1 VIGADPRGLPTGT
14 LTFFF
19 TDIEGSTKLVREL
32 GADRFGDVLD
42 LHGRILRAAVREHGG
57 QEVRTEGD
65 SFFCVFVKPSGA
77 VAAAAAAQRA
87 LASTPF
93 PHDAVVRVRMG
104 LHTGEGALATS
115 DSGADYVGFEVHRAA
130 RIASSGHGGQ
140 VLLSETTRTLVQDAL
155 PSGVALRD
163 LGEHRFKDLTRPE
176 RVFQLVI
183 DGLSADFPR
192 LRSLDR
198 TPNNLPTPLTSFV
211 GREREM
217 AEGRRLLGS
226 TRLLTLT
233 GPGGTGKTRLS
244 LQIAAASADDFPD
257 GVYFVP
263 LASIVDPRLVLTS
276 IAHEL
281 GVTLA
286 GQRPALEAL
295 VEHLGEKRVL
305 LVLDNFEQILEAAAD
320 VAELLRKAAGTKIL
334 TSSRAPLRA
343 YGEQELP
350 VPPLAL
356 PDPTTPP
363 DQLSHYEAVRLFI
376 ERAVAT
382 KPGFQVTNENA
393 PAVAAICARLDGLPL
408 AIELAAARVRLFPPQ
423 VILTRLEKS
432 LAFLS
437 SSSGG
442 ARDLPARQQTLRGA
456 ISWSYDLLDEPV
468 RRLFRRFACFANGAE
483 LEEIEAVCG
492 AKDPALDGL
501 AALVEHSLVR
511 QREDLPE
518 PRFFMLQTIREYA
531 EERLAEDPDAGELR
545 RRHAE
550 AYLALS
556 ERLAPTL
563 MGTGRRASLDRL
575 EREID
580 NFRAA
585 VAWVVGAG
593 ATEAALRL
601 GAALWRFLQMRG
613 YLQEARA
620 DIERILAMP
629 GAEGQ
634 GARYAAALEAA
645 GGIVYWQGDIAAT
658 ESFYKRCLEAWRAL
672 GDEREIANAAYNL
685 SFAAWMDPQRPAV
698 AELVAHLSE
707 ATEIYRRLGDK
718 QGLAKSLW
726 AEADVHYF
734 IKKDLVR
741 ASELS
746 NESLALFRETSDE
759 FGLGW
764 ALYQEGSLAVATG
777 QLDHG
782 RRALAE
788 GVALFL
794 RAADVSAIVMFLGA
808 LARLAAASGDVLR
821 AVRIF
826 GASAALQR
834 KSGAD
839 LAKIINDLEGTN
851 ALKRHLGAEEAAAA
865 WAEGQAMSAEEAV
878 AYALATD
885 APKA

>member
-1 VIGADPRGLPTGT
+1 VIDVDQRGLPTGT

-32 GADRFGDVLD
+32 GAGRFGDVLD
-42 LHGRILRAAVREHGG
+42 LHGRVLRGAVRDHGG
-57 QEVRTEGD
+57 HEVRTEGD
-65 SFFCVFVKPSGA
+65 SFFCVFVKPSDA

-87 LASTPF
+87 LAATPF

-104 LHTGEGALATS
+104 MHTGEGALATS
-115 DSGADYVGFEVHRAA
+115 ASGADYVGFEVHRAA

-140 VLLSETTRTLVQDAL
+140 VLLSETTRALVQDAL

-163 LGEHRFKDLTRPE
+163 LGQHRFKDLTRAE
-176 RVFQLVI
+176 RVFQLVVE
-183 DGLSADFPR
+183 GLAADFPR

-198 TPNNLPTPLTSFV
+198 TPNNLPTALTSFV
-211 GREREM
+211 GREREV
-217 AEGRRLLGS
+217 AEGRRLLGA

-263 LASIVDPRLVLTS
+263 LASIVDHHLVLPT

-281 GVTLA
+281 GLPLA
-286 GQRPALEAL
+286 GQRSALETL

-305 LVLDNFEQILEAAAD
+305 FVLDNFEQILAAAAD
-320 VAELLRKAAGTKIL
+320 VAELLRKASGTKIL

-356 PDPTTPP
+356 PDATTPP
-363 DQLSHYEAVRLFI
+363 DQLSHFEAVRLFI

-382 KPGFQVTNENA
+382 KPSFQVTNENA

-437 SSSGG
+437 TSAGS

-456 ISWSYDLLDEPV
+456 IAWSYELLDERV
-468 RRLFRRFACFANGAE
+468 RRLFRRFACFADGAE
-483 LEEIEAVCG
+483 LDEIEAVCG
-492 AKDPALDGL
+492 GEESALDGL
-501 AALVEHSLVR
+501 TALAEHSLVR

-531 EERLAEDPDAGELR
+531 EERLAEDPDAAELR
-545 RRHAE
+545 RRHAH
-550 AYLALS
+550 AYLTLA
-556 ERLAPTL
+556 ERLAPSL
-563 MGTGRRASLDRL
+563 MGAERRESLDRL

-585 VAWVVGAG
+585 VAWSLADA
-593 ATEAALRL
+593 ATETALRL

-629 GAEGQ
+629 GADGQ
-634 GARYAAALEAA
+634 GGRYAAALEAA
-645 GGIVYWQGDIAAT
+645 GGIAYWQGDIPAT
-658 ESFYKRCLEAWRAL
+658 EDLYRRCLEVWRAL
-672 GDEREIANAAYNL
+672 GEESQIANAAYNL
-685 SFAAWMDPQRPAV
+685 SFAAWMDPHRDQAPA
-698 AELVAHLSE
+698 LVGYLPE

-718 QGLAKSLW
+718 KGLAKSLW
-726 AEADVHYF
+726 AQADVDYF
-734 IKKDLVR
+734 ITKDLEKAR
-741 ASELS
+741 ATS
-746 NESLALFRETSDE
+746 NEALALFRDTNDE

-764 ALYQEGSLAVATG
+764 ALYQVGSLGVATG
-777 QLDHG
+777 RLDDG
-782 RRALAE
+782 RRALEE
-788 GVALFL
+788 GMSLFV
-794 RAADVSAIVMFLGA
+794 RAGDVTAIVMFLGG
-808 LARLAAASGDVLR
+808 LARLAAAGGDVPRALR
-821 AVRIF
+821 IA

-839 LAKIINDLEGTN
+839 LAKIINDLEGTT
-851 ALKRHLGAEEAAAA
+851 ALKSHLGAAEAAAA
-865 WAEGQAMSAEEAV
+865 WAEGQAMNVDQAV
-878 AYALATD
+878 AYALAGD
-885 APKA
+885 APR